1 VWGFNLSNLEPK
13 ISVMSKK
20 LFFQVLIVLL
30 SFTGFAQVYTL
41 PHLPYALGAYDP
53 FIDAQ
58 TMEIHHGKH
67 HAAYVN
73 NLNKAISGTSMEK
86 LSMNDLLM
94 YASFRSATVRN
105 NAGGHYNHSLFWDIL
120 APKESQRPISK
131 ELQSAI
137 DSKYTSIDSL
147 IATLNKAAST
157 RFGSGWAWL
166 VVTPQGELAVYST
179 ANQDNPI
186 MDVSAERGI
195 PILGIDVWEHAYY
208 LKYQNRKA
216 DYLSGI
222 WNLINWGAVSEK
234 YAAAL
239 NDPLLKELEKDNW
252 LAIKDFH
259 KVMAQ
264 TFHPAEEKNFAPLRS
279 RSGELY
285 AKAIL
290 LKNSIPPASAN
301 SDRVQEALTRLEKQC
316 LDIHQLVQKPMKDEA
331 NKDAL
336 LLEKITKAHDIF
348 HEVEGLCHD

>member
-1 VWGFNLSNLEPK
+1 
-13 ISVMSKK
+13 MSKNI
-20 LFFQVLIVLL
+20 LVQGLLILI
-30 SFTGFAQVYTL
+30 SITGFAQVYTL
-41 PHLPYALGAYDP
+41 PNLPFALEAYEP
-53 FIDAQ
+53 FVDAQ

-73 NLNKAISGTSMEK
+73 NLNKAITGTAMEK
-86 LSMNDLLM
+86 ISMNDLLM

-120 APKESQRPISK
+120 APKEKQGSIST
-131 ELQSAI
+131 ELQKAI
-137 DSKYTSIDSL
+137 VSKFTSIDSL
-147 IATLNKAAST
+147 IATINKAAST

-186 MDVSAERGI
+186 MDVSVERGI

-208 LKYQNRKA
+208 LKYQNRRA

-222 WNLINWGAVSEK
+222 WNLINWGVVSEK
-234 YAAAL
+234 YMAAL
-239 NDPLLKELEKDNW
+239 NNPLLKELEKDNW

-264 TFHPAEEKNFAPLRS
+264 TFHPAEEKNFAPLRT

-290 LKNSIPPASAN
+290 LKNSTPPASAN
-301 SDRVQEALTRLEKQC
+301 NARVQEALTRLEKQC
-316 LDIHQLVQKPMKDEA
+316 FDIHQLVQKPTKDE
-331 NKDAL
+331 
-336 LLEKITKAHDIF
+336 EKKNTQLFEMITKAHDIF

>member
-1 VWGFNLSNLEPK
+1 
-13 ISVMSKK
+13 MSKK

-86 LSMNDLLM
+86 LGMNDLLM

-208 LKYQNRKA
+208 LKYQNRRA

-264 TFHPAEEKNFAPLRS
+264 TFHPAEEKNFAPLKS

-290 LKNSIPPASAN
+290 LKNSTPPVSAN
-301 SDRVQEALTRLEKQC
+301 NAGIQDALTRLEKQC
-316 LDIHQLVQKPMKDEA
+316 LDIHQLAQKPAKDE
-331 NKDAL
+331 
-336 LLEKITKAHDIF
+336 EKKNAQLFEMITKAHDIF

>member
-1 VWGFNLSNLEPK
+1 MKP
-13 ISVMSKK
+13 
-20 LFFQVLIVLL
+20 LFFLL
-30 SFTGFAQVYTL
+30 PFLTLFSFFASAQVYNL
-41 PHLPYALGAYDP
+41 PNLPFGLADYEP

-73 NLNKAISGTSMEK
+73 NLNKAITGTAMEK
-86 LSMNDLLM
+86 ISMNDLLM

-120 APKESQRPISK
+120 APKAAQKTISK
-131 ELQSAI
+131 ELETAI
-137 DSKYTSIDSL
+137 VNQFKSIDSV
-147 IATLNKAAST
+147 KAAINAAATT

-166 VVTPQGELAVYST
+166 VVTPEGKLAVYST

-186 MDVSAERGI
+186 MDVSKERGI

-208 LKYQNRKA
+208 LKYQNKRA

-222 WNLINWGAVSEK
+222 WNLINWGAVSDK

-239 NDPLLKELEKDNW
+239 TDPLLKELEKDNW

-264 TFHPAEEKNFAPLRS
+264 TFHPAEEKNFAPLRT

-290 LKNSIPPASAN
+290 LKNSTPPTSAN
-301 SDRVQEALTRLEKQC
+301 NERVQEALTRLEKQC
-316 LDIHQLVQKPMKDEA
+316 LEIHTLVQKPSKNIEA
-331 NKDAL
+331 QNAL
-336 LLEKITKAHDIF
+336 LLDKITKAHDIF

>member
-1 VWGFNLSNLEPK
+1 MKK
-13 ISVMSKK
+13 IIR
-20 LFFQVLIVLL
+20 LFFFLL
-30 SFTGFAQVYTL
+30 SLSFVSSAQVYTL
-41 PHLPYALGAYDP
+41 PDLPFASDAYEP
-53 FIDAQ
+53 YIDAQ
-58 TMEIHHGKH
+58 TMVIHHGKH

-73 NLNKAISGTSMEK
+73 NLNKAVTGTAMEK
-86 LSMNDLLM
+86 ISLNNLLM

-120 APKESQRPISK
+120 APTAAQKPMSK
-131 ELQSAI
+131 ALDSAI
-137 DSKYTSIDSL
+137 NNQFKSLDSL
-147 IATLNKAAST
+147 KTAINAAAAT

-166 VVTPQGELAVYST
+166 VITPEGKLAVYST

-186 MDVSAERGI
+186 MDISKERGI

-208 LKYQNRKA
+208 LKYQNKRG
-216 DYLSGI
+216 DYLGAL
-222 WNLINWGAVSEK
+222 WDLINWGAVSDK

-239 NDPLLKELEKDNW
+239 IDPLLKELEKDNW

-264 TFHPAEEKNFAPLRS
+264 TFHPAEEKNMVPLRS

-290 LKNSIPPASAN
+290 LNNSTPPASAN
-301 SDRVQEALTRLEKQC
+301 NEKVQQALYRLEKQC
-316 LDIHQLVQKPMKDEA
+316 LDIHTLVQKPLKNEPD
-331 NKDAL
+331 KDAL

-348 HEVEGLCHD
+348 HEVEALCHD

>member
-1 VWGFNLSNLEPK
+1 MKKILS
-13 ISVMSKK
+13 
-20 LFFQVLIVLL
+20 LFFLLFPL
-30 SFTGFAQVYTL
+30 SFIFNAQLYTL
-41 PHLPYALGAYDP
+41 PNLPFALDAYEP

-73 NLNKAISGTSMEK
+73 NLNKATSGTAMEK
-86 LSMNDLLM
+86 ISMNDLLM

-120 APKESQRPISK
+120 APLASQQPISST
-131 ELQSAI
+131 LQIAI
-137 DSKYTSIDSL
+137 DNQYTSLDSL
-147 IATLNKAAST
+147 KTLLNQAAAT

-166 VVTPQGELAVYST
+166 VVTPEGKLAVYST

-186 MDVSAERGI
+186 MDVSKERGI

-208 LKYQNRKA
+208 LKYQNKRG
-216 DYLSGI
+216 DYLGAI
-222 WNLINWGAVSEK
+222 WNLINWGAVSAK

-239 NDPLLKELEKDNW
+239 NDPLLKDLEKDNW
-252 LAIKDFH
+252 LAIKEFH

-264 TFHPAEEKNFAPLRS
+264 TFHPAEENNLAPLRT

-290 LKNSIPPASAN
+290 LKNSTPPVSAN
-301 SDRVQEALTRLEKQC
+301 NEKVQEALSRLEKQC
-316 LDIHQLVQKPMKDEA
+316 LDIHTLVQKTVKNEA
-331 NKDAL
+331 AKDAL
-336 LLEKITKAHDIF
+336 LFEKITKAHDIF

>member
-1 VWGFNLSNLEPK
+1 MKPIFFLLPFLT
-13 ISVMSKK
+13 
-20 LFFQVLIVLL
+20 LF
-30 SFTGFAQVYTL
+30 SFFASAQVYTL
-41 PHLPYALGAYDP
+41 PNLPFATSAYEP
-53 FIDAQ
+53 FVDAQ
-58 TMEIHHGKH
+58 TMEIHHSKH

-73 NLNKAISGTSMEK
+73 NLNKAITGTAMEK
-86 LSMNDLLM
+86 ISMNDLLV
-94 YASFRSATVRN
+94 YASFRSASVRN

-120 APKESQRPISK
+120 APTAAQNPISSTL
-131 ELQSAI
+131 ETAI
-137 DSKYTSIDSL
+137 VNQFKSLDSV
-147 IATLNKAAST
+147 KAAINAAATT

-166 VVTPQGELAVYST
+166 VVTPEGKLAVYST

-186 MDVSAERGI
+186 MDVSKERGI

-208 LKYQNRKA
+208 LKYQNKRG

-222 WNLINWGAVSEK
+222 WNLINWGAVSDK

-239 NDPLLKELEKDNW
+239 TDPLLKELEKDNW

-264 TFHPAEEKNFAPLRS
+264 TFHPAEEENFVPLRT
-279 RSGELY
+279 RSSELY

-290 LKNSIPPASAN
+290 LKNSTPPTSAN
-301 SDRVQEALTRLEKQC
+301 SERVQEALTRLEKQC
-316 LDIHQLVQKPMKDEA
+316 LEIHTLVQKPSKNIEA
-331 NKDAL
+331 QNAI

>member
-1 VWGFNLSNLEPK
+1 
-13 ISVMSKK
+13 
-20 LFFQVLIVLL
+20 
-30 SFTGFAQVYTL
+30 
-41 PHLPYALGAYDP
+41 
-53 FIDAQ
+53 
-58 TMEIHHGKH
+58 MEIHHGKH

-73 NLNKAISGTSMEK
+73 NLNKAIIGTAMEK
-86 LSMNDLLM
+86 ISMNDLLM
-94 YASFRSATVRN
+94 YASFRSASVRN

-120 APKESQRPISK
+120 APTAAQKPISSTL
-131 ELQSAI
+131 EIAI
-137 DSKYTSIDSL
+137 VNQFKSLDSV
-147 IATLNKAAST
+147 KAAINAAATT

-166 VVTPQGELAVYST
+166 VVTPEGKLAVYST
-179 ANQDNPI
+179 SNQDNPI
-186 MDVSAERGI
+186 MDISKDRGI

-208 LKYQNRKA
+208 LKYQNKRA

-222 WNLINWGAVSEK
+222 WNLINWGAVSDK

-239 NDPLLKELEKDNW
+239 KDPLLKELEKDNW

-264 TFHPAEEKNFAPLRS
+264 TFHPAEEKNFAPLRT

-290 LKNSIPPASAN
+290 LKNSTPPVSAN
-301 SDRVQEALTRLEKQC
+301 NERVQEALTRLEKQC
-316 LDIHQLVQKPMKDEA
+316 LEIHTLVQKPSKNIEA
-331 NKDAL
+331 QNAL

>member
-1 VWGFNLSNLEPK
+1 MKINILLFSFLTTCSFMSN
-13 ISVMSKK
+13 
-20 LFFQVLIVLL
+20 
-30 SFTGFAQVYTL
+30 AQVYTL
-41 PHLPYALGAYDP
+41 PSLPFALDAFEP

-86 LSMNDLLM
+86 VSMNDLLM

-105 NAGGHYNHSLFWDIL
+105 NAGGHYNHTLFWEIL
-120 APKESQRPISK
+120 APTNAQKPIS
-131 ELQSAI
+131 EALQTAI
-137 DSKYTSIDSL
+137 TNQFKSLDSL
-147 IATLNKAAST
+147 KTLMNAAAAS

-166 VVTPQGELAVYST
+166 MLSPDGKLAVVST

-186 MDVSAERGI
+186 MDVSKDRGI
-195 PILGIDVWEHAYY
+195 PLIGIDVWEHAYY
-208 LKYQNRKA
+208 LKYQNKRG
-216 DYLSGI
+216 DYLGAI
-222 WNLINWGAVSEK
+222 WNLINWGVVSEK
-234 YAAAL
+234 YTAAL

-252 LAIKDFH
+252 LALKDFH

-264 TFHPAEEKNFAPLRS
+264 TFHPAEERNFEPLLT

-290 LKNSIPPASAN
+290 LKNATPPASAN
-301 SDRVQEALTRLEKQC
+301 NPKVQDALSRLEKQC
-316 LDIHQLVQKPMKDEA
+316 LDIHTLVQKPAKNEA
-331 NKDAL
+331 AKDAL
-336 LLEKITKAHDIF
+336 LFEKITKAHDIF

>member
-1 VWGFNLSNLEPK
+1 MKS
-13 ISVMSKK
+13 
-20 LFFQVLIVLL
+20 LL
-30 SFTGFAQVYTL
+30 SILFLLFSASLFAQIYSL
-41 PHLPYALGAYDP
+41 PNLPFALDAYEP

-58 TMEIHHGKH
+58 TMEIHHDKH

-73 NLNKAISGTSMEK
+73 NLNKAINGTAMEK

-94 YASFRSATVRN
+94 YASFRSNNVRN

-120 APKESQRPISK
+120 APKEKQGLISP
-131 ELQSAI
+131 ELQKAI

-147 IATLNKAAST
+147 IATVNKAAST

-208 LKYQNRKA
+208 LKYQNRRA

-222 WNLINWGAVSEK
+222 WNLINWAAVSEK

-290 LKNSIPPASAN
+290 LKNSTPPASAN
-301 SDRVQEALTRLEKQC
+301 NARVQEALTRLEKQC
-316 LDIHQLVQKPMKDEA
+316 LEIHQLVQKPMKDEA

>member
-1 VWGFNLSNLEPK
+1 
-13 ISVMSKK
+13 MSKK

-41 PHLPYALGAYDP
+41 PHLPYALGAYEP

-86 LSMNDLLM
+86 LGMNDLLM

-120 APKESQRPISK
+120 APKEKQGPIST
-131 ELQSAI
+131 ELQKAI
-137 DSKYTSIDSL
+137 NSKFTSIDSL
-147 IATLNKAAST
+147 ITTINKAAST

-166 VVTPQGELAVYST
+166 VVTPQGDLAVYST

-195 PILGIDVWEHAYY
+195 PVLGIDVWEHAYY
-208 LKYQNRKA
+208 LKYQNKRA

-222 WNLINWGAVSEK
+222 WNLINWGAVSDK

-264 TFHPAEEKNFAPLRS
+264 TFHPAEEKNFAPLRT

-290 LKNSIPPASAN
+290 LKNSTPPSSAN
-301 SDRVQEALTRLEKQC
+301 NAGIQEALTRLEKQC
-316 LDIHQLVQKPMKDEA
+316 FDIHQLVQKPTKDEA
-331 NKDAL
+331 KKDAQL
-336 LLEKITKAHDIF
+336 FEMITKAHDIF

>member
-1 VWGFNLSNLEPK
+1 
-13 ISVMSKK
+13 MSKNI
-20 LFFQVLIVLL
+20 LVQGLLILI
-30 SFTGFAQVYTL
+30 SITGFAQVYTL
-41 PHLPYALGAYDP
+41 PNLPFALEAYEP

-73 NLNKAISGTSMEK
+73 NLNKAITGTAMEK
-86 LSMNDLLM
+86 ISMNDLLM

-120 APKESQRPISK
+120 APKEKQGSIST
-131 ELQSAI
+131 ELQKAI
-137 DSKYTSIDSL
+137 VAKFTSIDSL
-147 IATLNKAAST
+147 IATINKAAST

-208 LKYQNRKA
+208 LKYQNRRA

-222 WNLINWGAVSEK
+222 WNLINWGVVSEK
-234 YAAAL
+234 YMAAL
-239 NDPLLKELEKDNW
+239 NNPLLKELEKDNW

-264 TFHPAEEKNFAPLRS
+264 TFHPAEEKNFAPLRT

-290 LKNSIPPASAN
+290 LKNSTPPASAN
-301 SDRVQEALTRLEKQC
+301 NERVQEALARLEKQC
-316 LDIHQLVQKPMKDEA
+316 LEIHTLVQKPSKNIEA
-331 NKDAL
+331 QNAL

>member
-1 VWGFNLSNLEPK
+1 
-13 ISVMSKK
+13 MS
-20 LFFQVLIVLL
+20 
-30 SFTGFAQVYTL
+30 TAQTYTL
-41 PHLPYALGAYDP
+41 PNLPFALDAYEP

-58 TMEIHHGKH
+58 TMEIHHSKH

-86 LSMNDLLM
+86 VSMNDLLM

-105 NAGGHYNHSLFWDIL
+105 NAGGHYNHTLFWEIL
-120 APKESQRPISK
+120 APTGAQKPIS
-131 ELQSAI
+131 EALQTAI
-137 DSKYTSIDSL
+137 TNQFKSLDSL
-147 IATLNKAAST
+147 KTLMNAAAAS

-166 VVTPQGELAVYST
+166 MLSPDGKLAVVST

-186 MDVSAERGI
+186 MDVSKDRGI

-208 LKYQNRKA
+208 LKYQNKRG
-216 DYLSGI
+216 DYLGAI
-222 WNLINWGAVSEK
+222 WNLINWGVISDK

-252 LAIKDFH
+252 LALKDFH

-264 TFHPAEEKNFAPLRS
+264 TFHPAEERNFEPLLT

-290 LKNSIPPASAN
+290 LKNATPPASAN
-301 SDRVQEALTRLEKQC
+301 NPKVQDALRRLEQQC
-316 LDIHQLVQKPMKDEA
+316 LNIHTLVQKPSKNE
-331 NKDAL
+331 
-336 LLEKITKAHDIF
+336 LEKNAKLLVQITKAHDIF

>member
-1 VWGFNLSNLEPK
+1 
-13 ISVMSKK
+13 MKK
-20 LFFQVLIVLL
+20 LFHLISVLTLFSIIAN
-30 SFTGFAQVYTL
+30 AQVYNL
-41 PHLPYALGAYDP
+41 PNLPFATSAYEP
-53 FIDAQ
+53 FVDAQ

-73 NLNKAISGTSMEK
+73 NLNKAISGTAMEK
-86 LSMNDLLM
+86 ISMNDLLM

-131 ELQSAI
+131 ELQVAI
-137 DSKYTSIDSL
+137 ENKFTSIDSL
-147 IATLNKAAST
+147 ISSVNKAAST

-166 VVTPQGELAVYST
+166 MVTPNGQLAVVST
-179 ANQDNPI
+179 GNQDNPI
-186 MDVSAERGI
+186 MDVSSERGI

-208 LKYQNRKA
+208 LKYQNKRA
-216 DYLSGI
+216 DYLNNI
-222 WNLINWGAVSEK
+222 WSLINWGVVSDK

-239 NDPLLKELEKDNW
+239 KDPLLKEIEKDNW

-264 TFHPAEEKNFAPLRS
+264 TFHPAEEKNFAPLLS

-290 LKNSIPPASAN
+290 LKNSTPPVSAN
-301 SDRVQEALTRLEKQC
+301 NAGIQDALTRLEKQC
-316 LDIHQLVQKPMKDEA
+316 LDIHQLVQKPSKDQ
-331 NKDAL
+331 
-336 LLEKITKAHDIF
+336 EKKNAQLFEMITKAHDIF

>member
-1 VWGFNLSNLEPK
+1 
-13 ISVMSKK
+13 MHMKK
-20 LFFQVLIVLL
+20 LFHL
-30 SFTGFAQVYTL
+30 SAVITLFSFIANTQVYNL
-41 PHLPYALGAYDP
+41 PSLPFGLADYEPY
-53 FIDAQ
+53 IDAQ

-73 NLNKAISGTSMEK
+73 NLNKAVSGTAMEN

-94 YASFRSATVRN
+94 YASFRSNAVRN

-120 APKESQRPISK
+120 APKEKQGSIST
-131 ELQSAI
+131 ELQKAI

-147 IATLNKAAST
+147 IATVNKAANT

-208 LKYQNRKA
+208 LKYQNRRT
-216 DYLSGI
+216 DYLGGI

-285 AKAIL
+285 AKSIL
-290 LKNSIPPASAN
+290 LKNSTPPASAN
-301 SDRVQEALTRLEKQC
+301 NARVQEALSRLEKQC

-331 NKDAL
+331 NKNSL

>member
-1 VWGFNLSNLEPK
+1 MKSLLKV
-13 ISVMSKK
+13 
-20 LFFQVLIVLL
+20 LFFLL
-30 SFTGFAQVYTL
+30 VSTVGFAQVYSL
-41 PHLPYALGAYDP
+41 PSLPYGFEAYEP
-53 FIDAQ
+53 YIDAQ

-73 NLNKAISGTSMEK
+73 NLNKAISGTAMEK
-86 LSMNDLLM
+86 ISMNDLLM

-120 APKESQRPISK
+120 APKEKQVPIST
-131 ELQSAI
+131 ELQKAI
-137 DSKYTSIDSL
+137 VAKFTSIDSL
-147 IATLNKAAST
+147 IATINKAAST

-166 VVTPQGELAVYST
+166 VVTPQGDLAVYST

-208 LKYQNRKA
+208 LKYQNRRA

-234 YAAAL
+234 YMAAL
-239 NDPLLKELEKDNW
+239 NNPLLKELEKDNW

-264 TFHPAEEKNFAPLRS
+264 TFHPAEEKNFAPLRT

-290 LKNSIPPASAN
+290 LKNSTPPASAN
-301 SDRVQEALTRLEKQC
+301 NERVQEALARLEKQC
-316 LDIHQLVQKPMKDEA
+316 LEIHTLVQKPSKNIEA
-331 NKDAL
+331 QNAL

>member
-1 VWGFNLSNLEPK
+1 MKS
-13 ISVMSKK
+13 
-20 LFFQVLIVLL
+20 LL
-30 SFTGFAQVYTL
+30 SILFLSFSASLFAQVYSL
-41 PHLPYALGAYDP
+41 PNLPYGFDAYEP
-53 FIDAQ
+53 YIDAQ
-58 TMEIHHGKH
+58 TMEIHHDKH

-73 NLNKAISGTSMEK
+73 NLNKAITGTAMEK

-94 YASFRSATVRN
+94 YASFRSNTVRN

-120 APKESQRPISK
+120 APKEKQAPIST
-131 ELQSAI
+131 ELQKAI
-137 DSKYTSIDSL
+137 DSKFTSIDSL
-147 IATLNKAAST
+147 IATINKAAST

-166 VVTPQGELAVYST
+166 VVTPKGELAVYST

-208 LKYQNRKA
+208 LKYQNRRV

-222 WNLINWGAVSEK
+222 WNLINWGAVSAK

-239 NDPLLKELEKDNW
+239 NDPLLKEIEKDNW

-264 TFHPAEEKNFAPLRS
+264 TFHPAEEKNFAPLRT

-290 LKNSIPPASAN
+290 LKNSTPPASAN
-301 SDRVQEALTRLEKQC
+301 NERVQEALARLEKQC
-316 LDIHQLVQKPMKDEA
+316 LEIHTLVQKPSKNIEGQ
-331 NKDAL
+331 NAL